1 MIIDSSKDVRC
12 LMYDVRS
19 TKFSCCLQNCRFH
32 FSPFRKGMPV
42 ARGSGLS
49 LRMLKNTLIEAT
61 KAGAAEIVRFFNTDF
76 KITNKEGIN
85 NPVTE
90 ADHAS
95 EKAIFDVIKSEFPG
109 SLYFKR
115 RSRQYYTGFLL

>member
-1 MIIDSSKDVRC
+1 MIIESNKGYTMFDAC
-12 LMYDVRS
+12 LAVDRYDVRS

-32 FSPFRKGMPV
+32 FFPFPKGMPM
-42 ARGSGLS
+42 ARGWGLS
-49 LRMLKNTLIEAT
+49 LRMLKTTLIEAT

-95 EKAIFDVIKSEFPG
+95 EKAIFSVIKSAFPDHYILSEEAG
-109 SLYFKR
+109 I
-115 RSRQYYTGFLL
+115 